1 VATSPASP
9 SEQRVPWAFW
19 FACGLSAV
27 AGLVPQVFGGGSN
40 RMGGVLIPFALA
52 AIFLGACALLFTQ
65 GRPIATLL
73 YFLASLAIVY
83 GMLAVLTLPLRLA
96 VIGTCPPA
104 PAACTSGLERPMTS
118 GESTALGLT
127 VGLGIVAILTG
138 FFALVTLYRRLAP
151 PPAPMTTPPVRRIA
165 PVTARTSS
173 DSVAAETAAP
183 PLAKPVEAEP
193 EPAPETPELAAPV
206 EALELAAPVEPLELP
221 EVGTADHPDEAPVA
235 APQRKPR
242 RKPAAKPSEPTTAP
256 HDEEPA

>member
-52 AIFLGACALLFTQ
+52 AIFLAACAVLHMQ
-65 GRPIATLL
+65 GRPVATLL

-151 PPAPMTTPPVRRIA
+151 LPAPTTPPARRIA
-165 PVTARTSS
+165 PVTARTST
-173 DSVAAETAAP
+173 ETVTADTAP

-193 EPAPETPELAAPV
+193 ESAPETPELAAPV

-221 EVGTADHPDEAPVA
+221 EVGTADHPDEAPAA
-235 APQRKPR
+235 APQHKPR
-242 RKPAAKPSEPTTAP
+242 RKRPAKPPEPTPAP
-256 HDEEPA
+256 HDEEQA

>member
-1 VATSPASP
+1 VATSHASP
-9 SEQRVPWAFW
+9 SEQRVPLAFW
-19 FACGLSAV
+19 FACGLSVV
-27 AGLVPQVFGGGSN
+27 AGMVPLVFGGGSN

-52 AIFLGACALLFTQ
+52 AIFLAACALLYRQ

-73 YFLASLAIVY
+73 YFLASLAVVY
-83 GMLAVLTLPLRLA
+83 GILAVLTLPLRLA

-104 PAACTSGLERPMTS
+104 PAACPMGLERPMTS

-151 PPAPMTTPPVRRIA
+151 PPAALAPPTRRIA
-165 PVTARTSS
+165 PVTARTSTE
-173 DSVAAETAAP
+173 SVAAETAAP
-183 PLAKPVEAEP
+183 PLTTPLEVEP
-193 EPAPETPELAAPV
+193 EPVPQSPELAAPV

-221 EVGTADHPDEAPVA
+221 EVGTADHPDEAQAA

-242 RKPAAKPSEPTTAP
+242 RIRAAKPPEPTTAP
-256 HDEEPA
+256 PDEEPA

>member
-9 SEQRVPWAFW
+9 SEQRVPLAFW
-19 FACGLSAV
+19 LACGLSAV
-27 AGLVPQVFGGGSN
+27 AGLVPLVFGGGSN

-52 AIFLGACALLFTQ
+52 AIFLAACALLYTQ

-173 DSVAAETAAP
+173 ESVAADTAP
-183 PLAKPVEAEP
+183 PLAKPVESEP
-193 EPAPETPELAAPV
+193 ESAPETPELTAPV

-221 EVGTADHPDEAPVA
+221 EVGTADTAEVPVA

-242 RKPAAKPSEPTTAP
+242 RKRAAKPTEPTPAP

>member
-9 SEQRVPWAFW
+9 SEQRVPLAFW

-27 AGLVPQVFGGGSN
+27 AGLVPLVLGGGSN

-52 AIFLGACALLFTQ
+52 AIFLAACALLYSQ

-151 PPAPMTTPPVRRIA
+151 LPAPTTPPARRIA
-165 PVTARTSS
+165 PVTARTSTET
-173 DSVAAETAAP
+173 VAADTAP
-183 PLAKPVEAEP
+183 PLAKPVDAEP
-193 EPAPETPELAAPV
+193 ESAPETPELAAPV

-221 EVGTADHPDEAPVA
+221 EVGTADTAEGPLA

-242 RKPAAKPSEPTTAP
+242 RKRAAKPPEPTPAP

>member
-1 VATSPASP
+1 MS
-9 SEQRVPWAFW
+9 WAFW

-27 AGLVPQVFGGGSN
+27 AGLVPVVFGGGSN

-52 AIFLGACALLFTQ
+52 AVFLAACALLYRQ
-65 GRPIATLL
+65 GRPIPTLL

-83 GMLAVLTLPLRLA
+83 GILAVLTLPLRLA
-96 VIGTCPPA
+96 VIGTCPPD
-104 PAACTSGLERPMTS
+104 PAICPSGLERPMTS

-151 PPAPMTTPPVRRIA
+151 SPTAPTPPARRIA
-165 PVTARTSS
+165 PVTARTSTPT
-173 DSVAAETAAP
+173 VAAETAASAATTP
-183 PLAKPVEAEP
+183 VQPLAEGA
-193 EPAPETPELAAPV
+193 AETPELTAPV

-221 EVGTADHPDEAPVA
+221 EVGTADA
-235 APQRKPR
+235 AETPPATPLNKPR
-242 RKPAAKPSEPTTAP
+242 RKRAAKPPEPVPPP

>member
-1 VATSPASP
+1 MATSPASP

-19 FACGLSAV
+19 LACGLSLI
-27 AGLVPQVFGGGSN
+27 AGLVPLVFGGGSN
-40 RMGGVLIPFALA
+40 RMGGVLIPFAFA
-52 AIFLGACALLFTQ
+52 AIFLAACALLYTQ

-83 GMLAVLTLPLRLA
+83 GILAVLTLPLRLA

-104 PAACTSGLERPMTS
+104 PLACPAGLERPMTS

-151 PPAPMTTPPVRRIA
+151 PPAASTPPTRRIA
-165 PVTARTSS
+165 PVTARTSTEA
-173 DSVAAETAAP
+173 VAGETTAGATTAPVQPVSQPAVETA
-183 PLAKPVEAEP
+183 
-193 EPAPETPELAAPV
+193 ELAAPV

-221 EVGTADHPDEAPVA
+221 EVGTADQPGGAPA
-235 APQRKPR
+235 APRKPR
-242 RKPAAKPSEPTTAP
+242 RKRTPPPPHSPAVPS
-256 HDEEPA
+256 DNEPA

>member
-1 VATSPASP
+1 
-9 SEQRVPWAFW
+9 VPLAFW
-19 FACGLSAV
+19 LACGLSAV
-27 AGLVPQVFGGGSN
+27 AGLVPLVFGGGSN

-52 AIFLGACALLFTQ
+52 AIFLAACAVLHTQ

-138 FFALVTLYRRLAP
+138 FFALVTLYRRRLAP
-151 PPAPMTTPPVRRIA
+151 PPAPTTPPARRIA
-165 PVTARTSS
+165 PVTARTSTET
-173 DSVAAETAAP
+173 VAADTAP

-193 EPAPETPELAAPV
+193 ESAPETPELAAPV

-221 EVGTADHPDEAPVA
+221 EVGTADHPDEAPAA

-242 RKPAAKPSEPTTAP
+242 RKRETKPPKPTTAP
-256 HDEEPA
+256 HDEEPT